1 MSKGRVL
8 IVDDDADIRQVVSV
22 LLRSEGYETE
32 TAANGQEAILKVLEI
47 RNLDLLIL
55 DIMMPGMDGKNIL

>member
-22 LLRSEGYETE
+22 LLRSEGYVTVRK
-32 TAANGQEAILKVLEI
+32 QY
-47 RNLDLLIL
+47 
-55 DIMMPGMDGKNIL
+55 